1 MNSALFTIS
10 YYPLWLMQRLYND
23 LYPNQIDFGQRIVSA
38 LKTHHTVLAYAHTQ
52 CGKTGSMLA
61 TIHLSKIPLNRIF
74 LITGLSSIDWLLQT
88 KKRIP
93 MKNIF
98 HRNTLDNF
106 LKAINK
112 VQDPLVLID
121 ECHIAS
127 KPGQI
132 IHKIMETVPA
142 QYVLVSATPDWKRFR
157 PLPDGTAI
165 RVMKDPPSYVSVDY
179 FANSGKLFQCKN
191 VSNHPDACDHIR
203 EIIPF
208 LKNPSYHIIRTP
220 RNELHQVT
228 INNFR
233 KVFPQ
238 YDLLSMPHLN
248 ILNTKPSKHTFI
260 IIKDTLRCAVT
271 IPKEHIGVLYERFTK
286 FPNRASIIQG
296 LLGRATGFN
305 SEHIVIFSYPEMIE

>member
-1 MNSALFTIS
+1 ML
-10 YYPLWLMQRLYND
+10 RLND

-112 VQDPLVLID
+112 VEDPLVLID

-132 IHKIMETVPA
+132 IHKIIETVPA

-165 RVMKDPPSYVSVDY
+165 RVMKDPPGYVSVDY
-179 FANSGKLFQCKN
+179 FRDSGQLLQCKN
-191 VSNHPDACDHIR
+191 ISDHPDSISHIK
-203 EIIPF
+203 EISNYINSEPA
-208 LKNPSYHIIRTP
+208 YHIIRTP
-220 RNELHQVT
+220 RNELHELT
-228 INNFR
+228 IKNFKR
-233 KVFPQ
+233 VFPNFIH
-238 YDLLSMPHLN
+238 LSMPHLS
-248 ILNTKPSKHTFI
+248 ILSIKPSVHTFI
-260 IIKDTLRCAVT
+260 FIKDTLRCAVT
-271 IPKEHIGVLYERFTK
+271 IPKQYIGILYERFTRA
-286 FPNRASIIQG
+286 PNQASIIQG
-296 LLGRATGFN
+296 LLGRATGFG
-305 SEHIVIFSYPEMIE
+305 SKHIIVFSYRDII